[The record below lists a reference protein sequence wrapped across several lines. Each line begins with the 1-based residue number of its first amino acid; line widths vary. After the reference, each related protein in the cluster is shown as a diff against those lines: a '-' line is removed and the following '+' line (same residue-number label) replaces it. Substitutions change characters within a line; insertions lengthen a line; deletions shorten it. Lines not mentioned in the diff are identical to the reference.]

1 MDAIGP
7 AESKVDA
14 KGRALLPAVHRRQIP
29 LDTELRLVEA
39 FDGRTAILLC
49 EKTYLSGLV
58 ESVRLAHTGDPA
70 KGARIAGIIAGRGL
84 PIQIDNQNRIL
95 LPQKMRERAA
105 ISSDVLFVGTGEI
118 IEIWNPGTYEDW
130 EKRQI
135 ATNLEAFERFYIGS
149 RIPKPED
156 GTANGGIPSSDAG
169 AGE

>member
-14 KGRALLPAVHRRQIP
+14 KGRALLPAVHRRQISF
-29 LDTELRLVEA
+29 DTELRLVEA

-58 ESVRLAHTGDPA
+58 ESVRLAHADDPA

-95 LPQKMRERAA
+95 LPQKMREHMG
-105 ISSDVLFVGTGEI
+105 ISSDVLFVGTGEV
-118 IEIWNPGTYEDW
+118 IEIWNPETYGNW
-130 EKRQI
+130 EAQQI
-135 ATNLEAFERFYIGS
+135 EANLDAFERFYIGS

-156 GTANGGIPSSDAG
+156 GTANGVPPSADMG
-169 AGE
+169 AGQ